1 MLNDNPSLD
10 KSALLERMMDL
21 ARYKLVFHN
30 EINRPDLHK
39 DVARTAVLDVL
50 ITIEYDPKRQ
60 LANDFQAGNG
70 RKPHEDC
77 LLRPISSILCIL
89 WISI

>member
-1 MLNDNPSLD
+1 MLDDDPSLD

-30 EINRPDLHK
+30 EINRSALHK

-50 ITIEYDPKRQ
+50 ITIEYDPRQQ
-60 LANDFQAGNG
+60 LANDFQAEMVVSHMHQQTN
-70 RKPHEDC
+70 PHPK
-77 LLRPISSILCIL
+77 LRP
-89 WISI
+89 